1 MKKIIILISVVIS
14 LFALDVKKAYYD
26 SYNYEKMGDYKDA
39 IKVLIPVYKKYPNGY
54 TLNLR
59 LGWLFYL
66 SKKYQNALDH
76 YKKASLVAPYS
87 IEAKLGI
94 MKTYMAAGDYNNA
107 LKIGDVVLKTDY
119 YNFYGNYYE
128 ILSLMAKKE
137 YKPALSLTNKMLSL
151 YPSNVLYLV
160 LLGKLYYI
168 SDKKEA
174 KKIFENVLILD
185 PTNITAKE
193 YLNK

>member
-1 MKKIIILISVVIS
+1 MKKLILIISITLS
-14 LFALDVKKAYYD
+14 LFGLDIKKAYYE

-39 IKVLIPVYKKYPNGY
+39 IKVLIPVYNKYPNGY

-94 MKTYMAAGDYNNA
+94 MRTYLAAGDYDNA
-107 LKIGDVVLKTDY
+107 LKVGDVILKIDY
-119 YNFYGNYYE
+119 YNYYGNYYE
-128 ILSLMAKKE
+128 IVCLIAKKE
-137 YKPALSLTNKMLSL
+137 YKTALSLTNKMLSL
-151 YPSNVLYLV
+151 YPTSVIFLV
-160 LLGKLYYI
+160 QLGKIYYV
-168 SDKKEA
+168 SDKTKA
-174 KKIFENVLILD
+174 KKIFEDVLILD
-185 PTNITAKE
+185 PNNIIAKE

>member
-1 MKKIIILISVVIS
+1 MKKIILIIS
-14 LFALDVKKAYYD
+14 LAVSIFALDVKKAYYD

-76 YKKASLVAPYS
+76 YKKASMVAPYS

-94 MKTYMAAGDYNNA
+94 MRTYIAAGDYNNA
-107 LKIGDVVLKTDY
+107 LKVGDVILKTDF
-119 YNFYGNYYE
+119 YNYYGNYYE
-128 ILSLMAKKE
+128 VVALIGEKQ
-137 YKPALSLTNKMLSL
+137 YKTALQITNKMLAL
-151 YPSNVLYLV
+151 YPTSVLFLV
-160 LLGKLYYI
+160 ELGKIYFV
-168 SDKKEA
+168 SDKNRA
-174 KKIFENVLILD
+174 KKIFEDVLILD
-185 PTNITAKE
+185 PNNIIAKE

>member
-94 MKTYMAAGDYNNA
+94 MRTYLAAGDYNNA
-107 LKIGDVVLKTDY
+107 LKVGDVILKTDY
-119 YNFYGNYYE
+119 YNYYGNYYE
-128 ILSLMAKKE
+128 VVALIAEKQ
-137 YKPALSLTNKMLSL
+137 YKVALQITNKMLTL
-151 YPSNVLYLV
+151 YPTSVLFLV
-160 LLGKLYYI
+160 ELGKIYYVI
-168 SDKKEA
+168 DKAKA
-174 KKIFENVLILD
+174 KKIFEDVLILD
-185 PTNITAKE
+185 PNNITAKE
-193 YLNK
+193 YLSK